1 VSECLQD
8 FFTICYSSHFTSQC
22 SAIATP
28 LTHSLTHSPIYSQTP
43 SLSRIHTHSLTPLL
57 TMANT
62 YVVSSQKSTA
72 VHHAVT
78 CNFTAPED
86 TNVVIIKGSKIEV
99 FGLFSDCLSLK
110 VQTFVHGKIT
120 ALLTYRPR
128 SSKTDV
134 LFILTENKSF
144 CVLGYDSSVE
154 VMITLAKG
162 NVKDRVGHDVESGQR
177 ALLDP
182 NQRMI
187 GMVLYDGLLKVSVNV
202 SVIKRVSSME
212 LFKPSLC
219 HK

>member
-1 VSECLQD
+1 
-8 FFTICYSSHFTSQC
+8 
-22 SAIATP
+22 
-28 LTHSLTHSPIYSQTP
+28 
-43 SLSRIHTHSLTPLL
+43 
-57 TMANT
+57 MANT

-86 TNVVIIKGSKIEV
+86 TNVVIIKGNKIEV

-202 SVIKRVSSME
+202 SVNKRVSSME